1 MGEKYHF
8 KNVSE
13 TKIVISMPLSF
24 SLDCETI
31 RQKSLEK
38 RLSLSWKR
46 RLFHCCR
53 FHELLMTRN
62 LHSNESIALFCELEC
77 F

>member
-1 MGEKYHF
+1 MGKKYHF

-31 RQKSLEK
+31 THKKVLK
-38 RLSLSWKR
+38 RDSHFRGNKD
-46 RLFHCCR
+46 
-53 FHELLMTRN
+53 
-62 LHSNESIALFCELEC
+62 C
-77 F
+77 FTVAVFMNY